1 MRCLIILSSL
11 FFAILCQQVYG
22 EVQQVI
28 LIWWKPGLCGA
39 PCVKNLYKQ
48 LGRVPG
54 VSTVN
59 IDQAAGRAYLEWK
72 PDRTFSF
79 QPLNAAVR
87 YVGIRVDDIR
97 LKVRGHIIQEAA
109 QIKLVSSGDNTSFT
123 LLNPV
128 IPQPRQYVEQW
139 NPAARKLSPSL
150 QAQLLEIAK
159 KGEVVTIEGQFF
171 EPYRSP
177 PNHLV
182 VEQVSTEPGNKEP
195 QKNKLLQ

>member
-1 MRCLIILSSL
+1 MRGLIILSSL
-11 FFAILCQQVYG
+11 FFATLCQQLFS
-22 EVQQVI
+22 EVQQVV

-54 VSTVN
+54 VATVH

-72 PDRTFSF
+72 ADRTFSF

-128 IPQPRQYVEQW
+128 IPQQHQYVVQW

-150 QAQLLEIAK
+150 QKQLLDIAK
-159 KGEVVTIEGQFF
+159 KGEIVTIEGQFF

-177 PNHLV
+177 PNQLV
-182 VEQVSTEPGNKEP
+182 VEQVSIEPGKKGP
-195 QKNKLLQ
+195 PSKK